1 MLTRSLDGSWPAACS
16 ACSSSCSRPTRGLL
30 LPRQELREPVRIT
43 LSPPS
48 VCVVQMPVRT
58 SVLGLCL
65 TQCCCTVVR
74 AHPSRS
80 RPRTPL
86 APGIP
91 DASRPSIPLPQGG
104 WWSDLV
110 ICSILEHGK
119 VNTHTGLSIRHRL
132 GVNTD
137 IDTDIDKAR
146 PPGQTF
152 QPGPEPRVNSRL
164 LWSRIALAAPHWIP

>member
-1 MLTRSLDGSWPAACS
+1 MLTCSLDGSWPAACS
-16 ACSSSCSRPTRGLL
+16 AYSSSCSRPTRGLL

-74 AHPSRS
+74 THPSRP
-80 RPRTPL
+80 RLRTPP

-91 DASRPSIPLPQGG
+91 GASRPGIPLPQGG

-110 ICSILEHGK
+110 ICSLLEHGE
-119 VNTHTGLSIRHRL
+119 VTQHWPFDSPSTSMLPPPSTSTSTRPGHPGLDLR
-132 GVNTD
+132 
-137 IDTDIDKAR
+137 AR
-146 PPGQTF
+146 ARTTREF
-152 QPGPEPRVNSRL
+152 TR
-164 LWSRIALAAPHWIP
+164 SRIALAAPHWIP

>member
-1 MLTRSLDGSWPAACS
+1 MTDKGPRAAGLRIPRPHFLDLDHLTRRHALSNSPLSISVIQLAHSREITLGDNTLDSEFFYSVSTCSVVLTCSLDGSWPAACS
-16 ACSSSCSRPTRGLL
+16 AYSSSCSRPTRGPL

-65 TQCCCTVVR
+65 TQCCCTAVC

-80 RPRTPL
+80 RLRTPP

-91 DASRPSIPLPQGG
+91 GASRPSIPLPQG
-104 WWSDLV
+104 WS
-110 ICSILEHGK
+110 G
-119 VNTHTGLSIRHRL
+119 GLI
-132 GVNTD
+132 
-137 IDTDIDKAR
+137 
-146 PPGQTF
+146 
-152 QPGPEPRVNSRL
+152 
-164 LWSRIALAAPHWIP
+164 W